1 MKRILL
7 TTMIIG
13 LFCVAADGAQTL
25 RDLAATPGAHQ
36 PNPGIPNS
44 HASADAVMAQFDR
57 DIVKA
62 FRAAWYQAA
71 KGRASVEAVVLIIR
85 DADGSSTAVLPDPTH
100 QHYRFTFH
108 WLPGTIAVV
117 HTHPNDYNPRPAE
130 ADIDI
135 AERFGVPMFTLTSTG
150 MYLYDPT
157 TKITS
162 RVQDGTDW
170 LVNSKWRRYR
180 R

>member
-7 TTMIIG
+7 MMMMMG
-13 LFCVAADGAQTL
+13 LFSVGAPTQTL
-25 RDLAATPGAHQ
+25 RDVAATSGA
-36 PNPGIPNS
+36 PSSNADISNS
-44 HASADAVMAQFDR
+44 PVSAKVLMGQFSK

-62 FRAAWYQAA
+62 FRAAWYHAA
-71 KGRASVEAVVLIIR
+71 KGSASVEAVVLIIR
-85 DADGSSTAVLPDPTH
+85 KADGSCVAVLPEPTR
-100 QHYRFTFH
+100 QHYQFSFN
-108 WLPGTIAVV
+108 WMPGTIAVI

-130 ADIDI
+130 ADIAI
-135 AERFGVPMFTLTSTG
+135 ADRFRVPMFTLTSTG
-150 MYLYDPT
+150 MFLYDPT

-170 LVNSKWRRYR
+170 LINSKWARYR